1 MLEHPKYPLV
11 LAMNLVAVTIH
22 EVRAISRKD

>member
-1 MLEHPKYPLV
+1 MLEHPVHPLV
-11 LAMNLVAVTIH
+11 LATNLVAVTIH